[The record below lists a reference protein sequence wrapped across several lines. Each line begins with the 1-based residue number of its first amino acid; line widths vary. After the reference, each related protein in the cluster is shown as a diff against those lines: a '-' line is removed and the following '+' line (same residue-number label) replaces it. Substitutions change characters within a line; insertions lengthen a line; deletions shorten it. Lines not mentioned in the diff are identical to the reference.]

1 MEIKKIEM
9 GKLRPAKYNPRVE
22 LKPGDAEYEKLK
34 RSIVE
39 FGFVEP
45 VIWNKRTG
53 NVVGGHQ
60 RLSVLRDL
68 GETMVDC
75 VVVDLDDL
83 KEKAL
88 NVALNKVQGRWD
100 EGKLA
105 ELLTDLDA
113 NAFDVSMTGFDA
125 AEVDELMNRF
135 YSREASSIMRRP
147 RKRSKPK
154 ADLFQRAARFGY
166 LETIG

>member
-1 MEIKKIEM
+1 M
-9 GKLRPAKYNPRVE
+9 
-22 LKPGDAEYEKLK
+22 
-34 RSIVE
+34 
-39 FGFVEP
+39 
-45 VIWNKRTG
+45 
-53 NVVGGHQ
+53 GGHQ

-75 VVVDLDDL
+75 VVVDLDEL

-100 EGKLA
+100 EEKLA

-135 YSREASSIMRRP
+135 YSREAVQDESIMQRP
-147 RKRSKPK
+147 RKRSKSK
-154 ADLFQRAARFGY
+154 VALFQRVARFGY
-166 LETIG
+166 LETTG

>member
-75 VVVDLDDL
+75 VVVDLDEL

-88 NVALNKVQGRWD
+88 NVALNKV
-100 EGKLA
+100 
-105 ELLTDLDA
+105 
-113 NAFDVSMTGFDA
+113 
-125 AEVDELMNRF
+125 
-135 YSREASSIMRRP
+135 
-147 RKRSKPK
+147 
-154 ADLFQRAARFGY
+154 
-166 LETIG
+166 